1 MFQLQK
7 GKSSLGVFGV
17 GLPASI
23 QNLLNVTGMTILNNF
38 TSSFGANAVAAMGI
52 AQKINHSAVLH
63 RRWVSS
69 QGIMPLVSYTYSSR
83 RHRPHEAHDSRYF
96 AEAALCVPWLP

>member
-1 MFQLQK
+1 M
-7 GKSSLGVFGV
+7 GVFGV

-52 AQKINHSAVLH
+52 AQKINQVPFYIVL
-63 RRWVSS
+63 
-69 QGIMPLVSYTYSSR
+69 GSR
-83 RHRPHEAHDSRYF
+83 RASCR
-96 AEAALCVPWLP
+96 W